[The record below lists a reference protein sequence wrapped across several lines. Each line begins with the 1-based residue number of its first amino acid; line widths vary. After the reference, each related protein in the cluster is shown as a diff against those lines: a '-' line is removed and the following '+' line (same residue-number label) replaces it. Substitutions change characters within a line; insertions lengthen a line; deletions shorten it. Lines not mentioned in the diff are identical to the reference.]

1 MVQKLLIFLEG
12 GAGDG
17 CATQQHQKTIEQITK
32 TCKASRD
39 NIDLPL

>member
-17 CATQQHQKTIEQITK
+17 CATQQHQKKIEQITK
-32 TCKASRD
+32 CKASRD

>member
-17 CATQQHQKTIEQITK
+17 CATQQHQKKNRANNQVQ
-32 TCKASRD
+32 SFQG
-39 NIDLPL
+39 